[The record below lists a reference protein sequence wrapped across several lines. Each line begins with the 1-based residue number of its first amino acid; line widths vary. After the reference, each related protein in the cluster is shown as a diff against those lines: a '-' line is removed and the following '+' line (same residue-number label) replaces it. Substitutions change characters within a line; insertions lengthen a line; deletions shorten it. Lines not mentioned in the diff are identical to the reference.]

1 MDLFDILQQRDIND
15 LREDLERLRRQ
26 GDHAGWDMRK
36 VKKLAEELLE
46 LKLRV
51 GLLVRLL
58 VAKGVFTA
66 EEFAALLTRARTDPP
81 GPGQPPA
88 P

>member
-1 MDLFDILQQRDIND
+1 MDFFDILQQRDIND
-15 LREDLERLRRQ
+15 LRADLERLRRQ
-26 GDHAGWDMRK
+26 TDHAGWDTRK
-36 VKKLAEELLE
+36 VKELAEEHLE

-66 EEFAALLTRARTDPP
+66 EEFAGLLAQART
-81 GPGQPPA
+81 GPPA

>member
-1 MDLFDILQQRDIND
+1 MDFFDILQQRDIND
-15 LREDLERLRRQ
+15 LRADLERLRRQ
-26 GDHAGWDMRK
+26 TDHSGWDARK
-36 VKKLAEELLE
+36 VKELAEEHLE

-58 VAKGVFTA
+58 VAKGVFSA
-66 EEFAALLTRARTDPP
+66 EEFAGLLAQART
-81 GPGQPPA
+81 GPPA